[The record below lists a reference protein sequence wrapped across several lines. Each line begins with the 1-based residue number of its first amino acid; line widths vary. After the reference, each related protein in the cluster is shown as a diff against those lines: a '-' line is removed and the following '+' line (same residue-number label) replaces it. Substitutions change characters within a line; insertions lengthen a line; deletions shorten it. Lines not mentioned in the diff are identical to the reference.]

1 MNHISCEEE
10 AIACASKIEILKE
23 ILESISCDSD
33 REAISG
39 RLRDLEAVYLKWE
52 QWREDLF
59 KNDPKV
65 QGFLNRKPGDVVRV
79 RRPMPS
85 WIANVDKGLGG

>member
-23 ILESISCDSD
+23 VLLKISCDSD
-33 REAISG
+33 REVISE

-52 QWREDLF
+52 QWREDFF

-79 RRPMPS
+79 RWDIPS
-85 WIANVDKGLGG
+85 WIASKKK